1 MKNINLLKMKNK
13 ILYIINDLDFFISH
27 RLPIA
32 IAAQKAG
39 HKIFISSSPI
49 SKNVEKIKIYKF
61 NFIPIP
67 ITRSKKNIFLE
78 IKLFFSILMVILKIK
93 PDIIQLIT
101 IKPLLYGGIISRF
114 LNIKL
119 TIFTIAGL
127 GYVYNNDNFI
137 LRFIVLK
144 LLKFSINQ
152 PRSLI
157 IMQNPSD
164 KVYLKKEKVIEKQK
178 IIFTKGSGINLSKY
192 KPSKN
197 IPKDL
202 LITLASRMIGE
213 KGVFEF
219 VKASTEIYKYDK
231 KIKFLLIGKH
241 DPESPSHI
249 PLKILKKFNNKSIY
263 PNLRWINFKKN
274 IIKIIN
280 KSSIIALPSYH
291 EGVPKI
297 LLEAAA
303 CGKPIIASNIGGCRE
318 VVING
323 YNGLLVKKKNSKDLT
338 VKIKELASNKK
349 LISKMS
355 INSRKKAVLEFDI
368 KKVIKK
374 HIEIYNK
381 T

>member
-1 MKNINLLKMKNK
+1 MKNK

-323 YNGLLVKKKNSKDLT
+323 YNGLLVKKKNAKDLA
-338 VKIKELASNKK
+338 VKIKKLVTNKK